1 MENFCSSACRLEI
14 PEDAAFAWPPGLLK
28 PKLQIVLRDDEDDAT
43 SPADWE
49 QLILTKGSFSEQHML
64 QLVKGGINKK
74 IFPSTEDLQSL
85 GADPLRY
92 LVDVARKE
100 GLLGDRAGDKKW
112 QLGRRGKHIPWSFQ
126 LAIPNRSSGGPP
138 ALRTLGIHSVTET
151 GFIFFTLGSAG
162 GASGQTAEEV
172 VGSMVLLLGSYPF
185 QQQWRGE
192 GIVRK
197 MRGSTLPPFSLACAM
212 QRCKELAN
220 GLAGPTKKR
229 RGLGDQEAVLG
240 GHGSKVPSKMGWF
253 RTPRMTSLCKSISDH
268 FEAEP

>member
-1 MENFCSSACRLEI
+1 MENFCSSAYRLGVSEHL
-14 PEDAAFAWPPGLLK
+14 ASVWPPGLLK
-28 PKLQIVLRDDEDDAT
+28 PKLQIVLRDDEDAHAT
-43 SPADWE
+43 SPAADWE
-49 QLILTKGSFSEQHML
+49 QLILTKGSLSEQHML
-64 QLVKGGINKK
+64 QLLKGGINKK

-100 GLLGDRAGDKKW
+100 GLLGDRAGDKTW

-126 LAIPNRSSGGPP
+126 LATPNRSSGGPP

-151 GFIFFTLGSAG
+151 GFIFFTLGSVG
-162 GASGQTAEEV
+162 GASGQTGEEV
-172 VGSMVLLLGSYPF
+172 VASMVLLLGSYPF

-212 QRCKELAN
+212 QRCKELAH

-229 RGLGDQEAVLG
+229 RSLEDQEAVLG
-240 GHGSKVPSKMGWF
+240 GHGSKLHQITIENGMV
-253 RTPRMTSLCKSISDH
+253 
-268 FEAEP
+268 